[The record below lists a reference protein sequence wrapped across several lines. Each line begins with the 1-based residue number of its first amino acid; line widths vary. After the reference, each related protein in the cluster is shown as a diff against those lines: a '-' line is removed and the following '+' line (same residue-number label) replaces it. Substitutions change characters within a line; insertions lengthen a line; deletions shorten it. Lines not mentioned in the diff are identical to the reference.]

1 MHKVS
6 LCITCWS
13 GDIHMLPELISNI
26 KKQTVQPDEIIVVGN
41 NITEINTEDGIITYA
56 EPTRRSVSFSRN
68 KAAELSNG
76 DILIF
81 HDVDDVPHVQKI
93 ELIKKA
99 FENDEV
105 DVFVH
110 GFLIGSMYPFKYPEL
125 KMSKITEMQFPRPY
139 LKAPREDVS
148 HGHVSIKK
156 EILDKIKYDEEVTFG
171 EDAEFCK
178 RLFLARYN
186 IYYGDHKLINYRPSY
201 EDPTRNWYQV

>member
-1 MHKVS
+1 
-6 LCITCWS
+6 
-13 GDIHMLPELISNI
+13 MLPELIGNI
-26 KKQTVQPDEIIVVGN
+26 KKQAVQPDEIIVVGN

-68 KAAELSNG
+68 KAAELASG

-99 FENDEV
+99 FENNEV
-105 DVFVH
+105 DAFVH
-110 GFLIGSMYPFKYPEL
+110 GFLIGSMYPFKYSEL
-125 KMSKITEMQFPRPY
+125 KMSKITELQFPTY
-139 LKAPREDVS
+139 LKAPRDVS

-156 EILDKIKYDEEVTFG
+156 EILNEIKYDEEVTFG

-178 RLFLARYN
+178 RLFLAGYN

-201 EDPTRNWYQV
+201 QDPSRIWYHV